1 MGQMRSLMTRQW
13 AWLTEV
19 ARTEVAR
26 TNEKE
31 ILVHACLDLYFD
43 GVLG

>member
-1 MGQMRSLMTRQW
+1 MRSLMTRQW
-13 AWLTEV
+13 AWLK
-19 ARTEVAR
+19 EVAR